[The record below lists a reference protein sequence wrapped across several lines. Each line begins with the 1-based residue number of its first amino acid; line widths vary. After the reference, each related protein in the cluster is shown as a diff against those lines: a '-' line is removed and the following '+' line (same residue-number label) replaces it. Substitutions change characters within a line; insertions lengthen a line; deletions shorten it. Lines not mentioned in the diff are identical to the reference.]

1 MGYSL
6 RSVATNCS
14 PCQELTLDALQ
25 EVIPTETIE
34 AVLDDSGVHAR
45 RTRKFTMVA
54 VVLVVILMN
63 LYTTR
68 SLAHVVV
75 KLFQGLRF
83 IWPGE
88 DLDTPSG
95 PAFNYRRYQ
104 LGARPLLYQTAP
116 RTLGF
121 LGATRTCT
129 ARVPTR

>member
-6 RSVATNCS
+6 RSVPTNCS

-63 LYTTR
+63 LYTG
-68 SLAHVVV
+68 S
-75 KLFQGLRF
+75 GL
-83 IWPGE
+83 I
-88 DLDTPSG
+88 
-95 PAFNYRRYQ
+95 
-104 LGARPLLYQTAP
+104 
-116 RTLGF
+116 
-121 LGATRTCT
+121 
-129 ARVPTR
+129 